1 MGDIEAAACVASGRE
16 PCEERD
22 PFEVETAVNSEPAA
36 AFARDSDSPSTIAEA
51 LIGHVSEPDDR
62 PTRRQP
68 ALELLALHE
77 ASALGG
83 NAADD
88 LALPIAAAAEPAAAE
103 ACAAKPVEEPIA
115 VASTTES
122 TAEPAAAE
130 PAVERGLAEPVA
142 EPAVE
147 RGLAE
152 PAVEPSAVEVAAAAP
167 PDAAEPVATSS
178 DAEATAPPDEP
189 PTRNLLSTA
198 IDAVPKEIDDAH
210 TEAASGAPTTRTPAL
225 ETDDAHPDR
234 VAERRGLRP
243 IAEPYVRDPNHRR
256 GWLIA
261 SSAFSVACLAVAVFA
276 VVWARSEIQRARAE
290 RSVVRPL
297 VASNGAAP
305 IALPSTSPSTSL
317 TTSTVSMA
325 RSAPVPPSAP
335 AQVAPSCAMHVT
347 TNIDGATLYIDGIPH
362 GAAPADVPV
371 ACGIDTL
378 VELRHPRYEGFKRS
392 LSVADGTLEVDAH
405 LDREKTELTVWSDPP
420 GATVTYNG
428 HPIGKTPLVTKVNR
442 YERGTLWFRAP
453 GREADWRKIVPKQ
466 AAKTVSVKLKPR
478 S

>member
-1 MGDIEAAACVASGRE
+1 MGDIVAAACVASGHE

-36 AFARDSDSPSTIAEA
+36 AFARGITDSPSTIAEA

-62 PTRRQP
+62 PTRKQP
-68 ALELLALHE
+68 ALELLALHD
-77 ASALGG
+77 ASALAG

-88 LALPIAAAAEPAAAE
+88 LAVPIAAAAEPAAAE
-103 ACAAKPVEEPIA
+103 PSAAEPAAEPVAAE
-115 VASTTES
+115 STTGP
-122 TAEPAAAE
+122 TVEPAAAE
-130 PAVERGLAEPVA
+130 PAVERVVA
-142 EPAVE
+142 EPA
-147 RGLAE
+147 AE
-152 PAVEPSAVEVAAAAP
+152 PTGVEVAAPAP
-167 PDAAEPVATSS
+167 PDAVEPVATSCDS
-178 DAEATAPPDEP
+178 EATAPRDEP

-225 ETDDAHPDR
+225 EPDDAHPDR
-234 VAERRGLRP
+234 VAQRRGSPP
-243 IAEPYVRDPNHRR
+243 IAEPYVRDRDHRR

-261 SSAFSVACLAVAVFA
+261 ASAFSIACLAVAVCV
-276 VVWARSEIQRARAE
+276 VVWARGEVQRARAA

-297 VASNGAAP
+297 VASNGPAP
-305 IALPSTSPSTSL
+305 IASPSTAQSTSPIASPS
-317 TTSTVSMA
+317 TSTVSMA

-347 TNIDGATLYIDGIPH
+347 TNVEGATVYIDGIPH
-362 GAAPADVPV
+362 GEAPADVPV

-392 LSVADGTLEVDAH
+392 LSVGDGTLEVDAH

-428 HPIGKTPLVTKVNR
+428 HPLGKTPLVTKVNR

-466 AAKTVSVKLKPR
+466 PAKTVSVKLKPR

>member
-1 MGDIEAAACVASGRE
+1 
-16 PCEERD
+16 
-22 PFEVETAVNSEPAA
+22 
-36 AFARDSDSPSTIAEA
+36 
-51 LIGHVSEPDDR
+51 
-62 PTRRQP
+62 QP

-77 ASALGG
+77 ASVTAG

-88 LALPIAAAAEPAAAE
+88 LAVPLAA
-103 ACAAKPVEEPIA
+103 
-115 VASTTES
+115 
-122 TAEPAAAE
+122 
-130 PAVERGLAEPVA
+130 
-142 EPAVE
+142 
-147 RGLAE
+147 
-152 PAVEPSAVEVAAAAP
+152 EPSAVAEWAAAEGTVADPSMEPANVEPVAAAPVAAP
-167 PDAAEPVATSS
+167 PVAAPRVDAAPLDAAPVDTPPVDAAPAGVQPDAAPPEAARA
-178 DAEATAPPDEP
+178 DAASADAQPDAAPPEAALADAQPAAGSGATATEERPPV
-189 PTRNLLSTA
+189 RNVLSTA

-210 TEAASGAPTTRTPAL
+210 TEAASATPTTRTPAL
-225 ETDDAHPDR
+225 DADEAHPDR
-234 VAERRGLRP
+234 VAERRGLPP
-243 IAEPYVRDPNHRR
+243 ITVPYVRDRNRR

-261 SSAFSVACLAVAVFA
+261 SGAFSLACLAVAVF
-276 VVWARSEIQRARAE
+276 VIVWARGEVQRARAE
-290 RSVVRPL
+290 HSVVRPL
-297 VASNGAAP
+297 VASNGPAPAA
-305 IALPSTSPSTSL
+305 SPST
-317 TTSTVSMA
+317 TTVSMA

-335 AQVAPSCAMHVT
+335 AQVAPTCAIHVT
-347 TNIDGATLYIDGIPH
+347 TNIDGATVYIDGIPH

-405 LDREKTELTVWSDPP
+405 LEREKTELTVWSDPP

-428 HPIGKTPLVTKVNR
+428 HPLGKTPLVTKVNR